1 MHALPHTEGDTCLL
15 ILSTWFRKKQK
26 VTLFEKV
33 KTSQDMV
40 KSAIFFYCLFVM
52 IDKESART
60 NDHSFHCIK
69 DKRKRENKRVIQ
81 RENVNREITVLIGF

>member
-1 MHALPHTEGDTCLL
+1 
-15 ILSTWFRKKQK
+15 
-26 VTLFEKV
+26 
-33 KTSQDMV
+33 
-40 KSAIFFYCLFVM
+40 M

-60 NDHSFHCIK
+60 NDHSFNCIK